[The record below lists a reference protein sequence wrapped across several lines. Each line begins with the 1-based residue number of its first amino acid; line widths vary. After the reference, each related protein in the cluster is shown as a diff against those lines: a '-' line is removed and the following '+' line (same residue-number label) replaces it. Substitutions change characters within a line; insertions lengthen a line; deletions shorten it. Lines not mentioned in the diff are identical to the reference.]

1 MSVLRNNAELA
12 WAGASGNAIG
22 ETAAWIGVWT
32 ALTGGSF
39 LAGIQLS
46 NSPSALALGEVYY
59 VAASGMAIT
68 QTAAANETETMAGRA
83 LEVGSMAQPTLPCI
97 PAIPARTVPTRCPTC
112 REFRLPPHN
121 TLSPIRRG
129 DLCCKS
135 K

>member
-59 VAASGMAIT
+59 IAASGMAIT

-83 LEVGSMAQPTLPCI
+83 LEGRFDGTTYLAVHTGDPGTNGANPLPDLPRIAFAAAQY
-97 PAIPARTVPTRCPTC
+97 AITD
-112 REFRLPPHN
+112 
-121 TLSPIRRG
+121 S
-129 DLCCKS
+129 
-135 K
+135 